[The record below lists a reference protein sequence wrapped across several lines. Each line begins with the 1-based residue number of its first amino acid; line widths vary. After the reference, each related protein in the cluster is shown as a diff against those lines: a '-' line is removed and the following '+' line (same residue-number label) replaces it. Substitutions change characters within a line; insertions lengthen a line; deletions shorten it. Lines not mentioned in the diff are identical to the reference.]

1 MAPEVYLALKH
12 LHRACAVLSIVGF
25 ALRWA
30 AVLAGQAWVR
40 RRPAK
45 TLPHVVDTLLLLSA
59 LALAFAAG
67 FTPANAPWLATKILL
82 LLVYI
87 GLGMLALSARRPR
100 RVQLLAGVAALAV
113 VGHIVAVAFTKHWA
127 GLAGRLM

>member
-12 LHRACAVLSIVGF
+12 LHRTCAVLSIVGF

-67 FTPANAPWLATKILL
+67 FTPANAPWRRTNKAQKAANPCFTCLLVFCVFIVIILL
-82 LLVYI
+82 FVLFVLNRPVTKEKPT
-87 GLGMLALSARRPR
+87 RRCP
-100 RVQLLAGVAALAV
+100 AG
-113 VGHIVAVAFTKHWA
+113 
-127 GLAGRLM
+127 GLAS